1 MTHPG
6 IGANY
11 TPRIGW
17 FHSWADLDAAL
28 VDEDMAQI
36 AQLGLDHV
44 RIFPLWPL
52 LQPNRTLISSRAIQD
67 VLTVVDIAGRH
78 GLAVSVDL
86 LQGHLS
92 SYDFLPAW
100 VSTWHRR
107 NLFTDPLVL
116 AAQQQLARVLGTE
129 LADRPH
135 VSGMTLGNEIGQFA
149 VSYHPD
155 RHETSDE
162 QATAWTRDLLAVVD
176 EVLPGRRNHHSFDDC
191 LWFKDDHPF
200 TPADAVLLGAS
211 TTVHSWVFTGA
222 GQALGEGHPG
232 LALFGRYLTEVASAW
247 NRALGQADRKV
258 WLQEIGAPVPW
269 VAPQDA
275 AEFADA
281 SVRAALGNPDVEAVT
296 WWCSHDVHRDLADF
310 PEVEYSLGLF
320 DAEGGLKPIGE
331 AYGAIARELRDGA
344 GTSASP
350 AASAAAPVVLEG
362 MDPAGSDRSRLSPKG
377 DIFRSWAEAAL
388 DGEVSPLEIRL

>member
-1 MTHPG
+1 M
-6 IGANY
+6 GANY

-17 FHSWADLDAAL
+17 FHSWADLDPAL

-52 LQPNRTLISSRAIQD
+52 LQPNRTLISSRAVQD

-155 RHETSDE
+155 RHDTSDE

-281 SVRAALGNPDVEAVT
+281 SVRTALGNPDVEAVT

-320 DAEGGLKPIGE
+320 DAEGRLKPIGE

-344 GTSASP
+344 SAGAGADASP
-350 AASAAAPVVLEG
+350 AASTAAPVVLEG
-362 MDPAGSDRSRLSPKG
+362 MDRAGSDRSRLSPKG
-377 DIFRSWAEAAL
+377 DIFRTWAEAAL
-388 DGEVSPLEIRL
+388 DGEVSPLEIRF